1 MKYFFLVFLF
11 TVFSCKQGKS
21 ERMDKSQNAVQKV
34 IVIQPLGSFKE
45 EQSQNVFVQI
55 KTINPKVVL
64 RSNITFPEG
73 SYYKPRNRYRA
84 DSIIKCLKNN
94 IGKDSVIVGLSNSDI
109 STTKNG
115 ISDWGVM
122 GLGYNPGTACVVS
135 DFRLSVKNKNQ
146 QFYKLVLHE
155 LGHTAGLPHCK
166 IKTCLMRDAE
176 GGNPLDQEKC
186 FCKDCKSFLKSK
198 GWHLI

>member
-1 MKYFFLVFLF
+1 MKCFFLVFLF

-73 SYYKPRNRYRA
+73 S
-84 DSIIKCLKNN
+84 
-94 IGKDSVIVGLSNSDI
+94 
-109 STTKNG
+109 
-115 ISDWGVM
+115 
-122 GLGYNPGTACVVS
+122 
-135 DFRLSVKNKNQ
+135 
-146 QFYKLVLHE
+146 
-155 LGHTAGLPHCK
+155 
-166 IKTCLMRDAE
+166 
-176 GGNPLDQEKC
+176 
-186 FCKDCKSFLKSK
+186 
-198 GWHLI
+198 